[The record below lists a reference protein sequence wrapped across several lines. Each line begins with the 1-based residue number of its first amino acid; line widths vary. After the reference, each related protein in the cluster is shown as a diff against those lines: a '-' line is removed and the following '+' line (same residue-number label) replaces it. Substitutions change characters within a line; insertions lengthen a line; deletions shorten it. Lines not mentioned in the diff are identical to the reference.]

1 MWKQSIFIKI
11 YLSFWLATALIITTQ
26 ISIDR
31 LTGQW
36 PPGNHRYHPVTD
48 SLFLYGEAMLNC
60 HPEQTDGRLKRMTD
74 QIRHTTGIRVFLLDS
89 TLHVMGDRV
98 LSPEIQKLGARVIQ
112 SRKTEEYHSRD
123 MMTLALP
130 ISGNDGNLYVV
141 VGEFPPHPH
150 MPPPDGAF
158 HLAESL
164 CIILLISGVVCY
176 ILARYLTSPII
187 ALREATR
194 RVASGELAV
203 RIAHTIGNRTD
214 ELSALASDFDHMT
227 ERIESLMNLQ
237 RQLLGD
243 ISHELRSPLARLNV
257 ALELLRRHTGTEAES
272 TLKKIEHETTL
283 LNEMISHVL
292 MLTRLGSGLDH
303 AQMKSVNLSR
313 LLQEITSDGD
323 FEARGNNRKVELL
336 ENHLCM
342 IQGNEELLRQ
352 AIENIVRN
360 AIRYTLDTTCVEIRL
375 EKIVKKAVP
384 YAKISVRDYG
394 AGVPDADLTNIFH
407 PFFRVSSSRNRK
419 TGGAGLGLSIAER
432 AIDLHHGTLKAFNAV
447 DGGGLIVVIY
457 LPLGSEENP
466 L

>member
-36 PPGNHRYHPVTD
+36 PPGDHRYHPVSD
-48 SLFLYGEAMLNC
+48 SLFLYGEAMLNS
-60 HPEQTDGRLKRMTD
+60 HLEQTAGSLKRMTD
-74 QIRHTTGIRVFLLDS
+74 QIRHATGIRVFLLDS
-89 TLHVMGDRV
+89 TLHVMGDRM
-98 LSPEIQKLGARVIQ
+98 LSPEIQKLGARVMQ
-112 SRKTEEYHSRD
+112 SRKKEEYHSPG

-150 MPPPDGAF
+150 MPPPDGAL
-158 HLAESL
+158 HLTESL

-176 ILARYLTSPII
+176 VLARYLTSPII

-257 ALELLRRHTGTEAES
+257 ALELVRRHTGIEAES
-272 TLKKIEHETTL
+272 ALEKIEHETTL
-283 LNEMISHVL
+283 LNEMISQVL
-292 MLTRLGSGLDH
+292 MLTRLESGFGC

-313 LLQEITSDGD
+313 LLQEIAADGD
-323 FEARGNNRKVELL
+323 FEARGNNRKVEFL

-375 EKIVKKAVP
+375 EKIVKEAVP

-394 AGVPDADLTNIFH
+394 TGVPDADLTHIFN

-466 L
+466 V